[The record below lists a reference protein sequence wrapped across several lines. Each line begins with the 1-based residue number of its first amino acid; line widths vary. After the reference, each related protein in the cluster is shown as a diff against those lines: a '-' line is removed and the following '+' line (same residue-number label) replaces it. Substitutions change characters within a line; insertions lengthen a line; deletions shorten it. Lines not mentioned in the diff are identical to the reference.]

1 MKKRAKMI
9 DENFSRRRVFMTG
22 MFAEMVKRTSEQLN
36 EFGHGGLLSTVL
48 EVKSLPPEVGNKVL
62 ARSVFVL
69 IIFLGNVFMLE
80 NLDLTPLENLQK
92 EFDGTGDE
100 LTEVKDASHNW
111 SEFPSTSCVAVML
124 PVGEVGVVDKSRQML
139 SLSFRDT

>member
-1 MKKRAKMI
+1 
-9 DENFSRRRVFMTG
+9 
-22 MFAEMVKRTSEQLN
+22 
-36 EFGHGGLLSTVL
+36 VL

-100 LTEVKDASHNW
+100 LTEVKQY
-111 SEFPSTSCVAVML
+111 L
-124 PVGEVGVVDKSRQML
+124 
-139 SLSFRDT
+139 